1 MALADQSA
9 AQAKK
14 WAFYTNQS
22 GVRAVL
28 YPDAQG
34 EGPLEFFGV
43 DAATAVAKCSAWD
56 DHRSKTSKNAT
67 GLR

>member
-14 WAFYTNQS
+14 WQFLTNQQ

-28 YPDAQG
+28 YVDAQG
-34 EGPLEFFGV
+34 QGPIEFFGV
-43 DAATAVAKCSAWD
+43 DVATAVAKCSAWD
-56 DHRSKTSKNAT
+56 DHRSKIGKSTT
-67 GLR
+67 GIR